1 MAPRIKRIIGSGMVI
16 VARQKICYKD
26 YIAKGLRKSKSMGLP
41 QFLVKK
47 TPKQENIRKIR
58 ALLNDHC
65 LHSVCESAKCPNIG
79 ECFERNTMTFM
90 ILGNVCTRHC
100 RFCGIEKGQPLP
112 VDENEPQ
119 KVAEAV
125 AKLGLS
131 YVVITSVTRDD
142 LQDGGASHFASTILA
157 VSRQPLATRI
167 EVLIPDF
174 QGNEDALKTVL
185 SANPY
190 VLNHNIETIPRL
202 YSKIRPEASYAQ
214 SLKLLERSKQL
225 RPDIY
230 SKSGFM
236 LGLGE
241 EKAEVIAVIKD
252 LKKVNCD
259 LVTIGQYLPPS
270 RNHLP
275 AERYVAPEEFAEYQD
290 IGQNL
295 GIKIFAGPFV
305 RSSYRAGEI
314 SQ

>member
-1 MAPRIKRIIGSGMVI
+1 MV
-16 VARQKICYKD
+16 
-26 YIAKGLRKSKSMGLP
+26 LP

-100 RFCGIEKGQPLP
+100 RFCGIDKGQPPP

-125 AKLGLS
+125 AKLGLN

-142 LQDGGASHFASTILA
+142 LQDGGASHFALVIKAINRRQDTRHKWLDKLA
-157 VSRQPLATRI
+157 IPAIPREIEGIQDTKKV

-174 QGNEDALKTVL
+174 QGNEQSLKTVL
-185 SANPY
+185 AANPY

-202 YSKIRPEASYAQ
+202 YSKIRPEASYDQ
-214 SLKLLERSKQL
+214 SVKLLERSKQL

-252 LKKVNCD
+252 LKQVNCD

-275 AERYVAPEEFAEYQD
+275 AERYVAPEEFAEYQG